1 MRKIYIYTVQKERFI
16 LLLEE
21 TDRNQQVEVT
31 GRFVFIQRKI
41 LP

>member
-1 MRKIYIYTVQKERFI
+1 MRKINIYTVQKERFI